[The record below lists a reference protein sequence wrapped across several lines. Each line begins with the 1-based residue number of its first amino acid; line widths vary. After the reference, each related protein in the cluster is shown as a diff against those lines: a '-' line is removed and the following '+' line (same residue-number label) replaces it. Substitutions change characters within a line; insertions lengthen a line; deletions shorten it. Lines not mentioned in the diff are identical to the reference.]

1 MQSHGDGFCS
11 AQASAG
17 KAACRWEGIDRI
29 VGPKPKDAESIKSIQ
44 GSKVSKKY
52 RKSIESA
59 IPSFLVLFG
68 VRSSSVSVESV
79 ESVESGSPAGTIQKP
94 QHPEPRL

>member
-1 MQSHGDGFCS
+1 M
-11 AQASAG
+11 
-17 KAACRWEGIDRI
+17 
-29 VGPKPKDAESIKSIQ
+29 PKDAESIKSIQ